1 MDTEIQSRNRKKEI
15 MISADY
21 FRRNSDLEILN
32 VQDLVQL
39 EYSDREGRTVYVKS
53 SVAEVVLRR
62 LLNANPMKIP
72 GALFILHGD
81 DVTISNATAQE
92 VVSQGHRIKS
102 VNWLGDISLVEP
114 IPLGLPTFD
123 RLSRVSRKEFSHF
136 TAELEN
142 LSKGSIRR
150 DIRLYANF
158 DITTNLP
165 LRKAAL
171 LEALRLDD
179 TYSPVSRVGLIQNL
193 EILSR
198 SKFVLSPPGAGPDCF
213 RTWEAI
219 YLGAIPIVLRSHWPF
234 NHLALPVL
242 VVESFEN
249 LERDIASYEKNPPFS
264 KKTWEEYFGVR

>member
-1 MDTEIQSRNRKKEI
+1 